1 MTNADIGTRSGV
13 LASPDI
19 AYLKQYT
26 RHPYAVVIPQ
36 NLTEH
41 ALGTKLASFGVSVHR
56 PLKVVG
62 MKRNAENGQLTDV
75 AFEDGRV
82 ITAKYVVGADGAR
95 SVVSPLFLIQH
106 HNAYR

>member
-19 AYLKQYT
+19 SHLKQYT
-26 RHPYAVVIPQ
+26 RHPYAIIIPQ

-41 ALGTKLASFGVSVHR
+41 VLGTKLASFGVSVHR
-56 PLKVVG
+56 PIKMVG
-62 MKRNAENGQLTDV
+62 MKRNTKNARLTDV
-75 AFEDGRV
+75 AFEDGQV

-95 SVVSPLFLIQH
+95 SVVSPPFLIRR

>member
-26 RHPYAVVIPQ
+26 RHPYIAIVPQ

-41 ALGTKLASFGVSVHR
+41 VLGMKLTSFGVSVHR
-56 PLKVVG
+56 PIKVVG
-62 MKRNAENGQLTDV
+62 MKRNTENGQLTDV
-75 AFEDGRV
+75 AFEGGKV
-82 ITAKYVVGADGAR
+82 ITAKYVVGADGAH
-95 SVVSPLFLIQH
+95 SIVGLLFLI
-106 HNAYR
+106 